1 MLPPGMAEFSA
12 QSNQKML
19 PRMAILLVASVLAGM
34 AYNSFT
40 AFGVN
45 FRPVAQV
52 QSSLSA
58 TTNQAAS
65 PDLKVTAPTK
75 VVPAPANFAVAPE
88 GAGPMPTPK
97 HPIPTLT
104 WAEVKPLLA
113 ANKITLVDA
122 RSGFFYKA
130 GHIPGAV
137 SVPSFSGYDL
147 GNFADDRPRNEP
159 IVVYCSNE
167 HCPLSFMLAAKLI
180 NDFNFADV
188 RIMSGGFDE
197 YQLAEAGARK
207 ADAK

>member
-1 MLPPGMAEFSA
+1 
-12 QSNQKML
+12 
-19 PRMAILLVASVLAGM
+19 MAILLVAAVLAGFT
-34 AYNSFT
+34 YNSFT
-40 AFGVN
+40 AFGVH
-45 FRPVAQV
+45 FRQPAQSQAPVSTNAAAV
-52 QSSLSA
+52 SNSTLVLPTVSA
-58 TTNQAAS
+58 
-65 PDLKVTAPTK
+65 PAPT
-75 VVPAPANFAVAPE
+75 NFTVAPE

-113 ANKITLVDA
+113 ANKIILVDA

-130 GHIPGAV
+130 GHIPGAI

-147 GNFADDRPRNEP
+147 GNFANDRPRNEP
-159 IVVYCSNE
+159 IVVYCSNA

-180 NDFNFADV
+180 NEFDFADV

-197 YQLAEAGARK
+197 YQLAEAGAGK